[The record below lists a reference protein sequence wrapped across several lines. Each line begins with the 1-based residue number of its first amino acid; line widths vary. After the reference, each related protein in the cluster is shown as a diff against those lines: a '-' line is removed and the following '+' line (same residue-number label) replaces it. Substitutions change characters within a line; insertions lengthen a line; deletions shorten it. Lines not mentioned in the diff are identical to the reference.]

1 MTTFFPQTRMLNA
14 RMLDAAL
21 KSTLDTDCTTSL
33 TPRADVLESEK
44 EFRIVMDLPGVQS
57 DGLEINVENEALTV
71 KATRAAAVP
80 EGFAVRRHERSG
92 DVQFSRT
99 FKLGNAVDG
108 EQISAKLDG
117 GVLQIVLPK
126 SDASLP
132 RRIVV
137 K

>member
-21 KSTLDTDCTTSL
+21 KSTLDTDRTTNL

-57 DGLEINVENEALTV
+57 DGLEINLENQALIV

-80 EGFAVRRHERSG
+80 EGFDVRRHERAG
-92 DVQFSRT
+92 DLQFSRT